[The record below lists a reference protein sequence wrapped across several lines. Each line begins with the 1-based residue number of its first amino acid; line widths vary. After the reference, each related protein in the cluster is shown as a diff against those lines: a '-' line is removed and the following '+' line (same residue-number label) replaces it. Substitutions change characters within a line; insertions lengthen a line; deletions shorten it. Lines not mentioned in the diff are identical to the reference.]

1 MEDATVADDIDSR
14 CSTPFVSAPSSPG
27 RATLL
32 SGFYFSAPAS
42 PMHFVLSATALKSYP
57 SAADSSCFDFDFSAT
72 LPSTAA
78 NSPEHMSSADEL
90 FFNGQI
96 RPMKLSAHL
105 QRPQILDP
113 LIESE
118 EGRDLKLRGGSV
130 RRGTRSMSPM
140 GSQTTPLEKSGEI
153 EEKGAARSS
162 SKRWILLKELV
173 YRSKSEE
180 RNEGHKFWGGLSKK
194 VAHKEKEKKKRN
206 NDGGKRR
213 VVSASAHEL
222 HYTAKR
228 AKAEELKKKTFLP
241 YRQGLLGCLGFSSNA
256 FPKAFTTVSSS

>member
-1 MEDATVADDIDSR
+1 MEDVTVAVAGDIDSC

-27 RATLL
+27 RATPP

-42 PMHFVLSATALKSYP
+42 PMHFVLSSTALNSYP
-57 SAADSSCFDFDFSAT
+57 SAAADSDFDFSAT

-96 RPMKLSAHL
+96 RPMKLSA
-105 QRPQILDP
+105 PLDP

-118 EGRDLKLRGGSV
+118 DLKV
-130 RRGTRSMSPM
+130 RRRTRSMSPM
-140 GSQTTPLEKSGEI
+140 PL

-162 SKRWILLKELV
+162 SKRWILLKEFV

-180 RNEGHKFWGGLSKK
+180 RNEGHKSKK
-194 VAHKEKEKKKRN
+194 VAHKEKERKKRN
-206 NDGGKRR
+206 NDGGGGKRR
-213 VVSASAHEL
+213 VISASAHEL

-228 AKAEELKKKTFLP
+228 AQAEELKKKTFLP
-241 YRQGLLGCLGFSSNA
+241 YRQGLLGCLGYASINA
-256 FPKAFTTVSSS
+256 FAKAFTTVSST